1 MGDGIQMANISSTDI
16 GLFISGFGMRILD
29 LVSQIAV
36 GNRKREI
43 MLLDPFRR
51 KINYLRIS
59 ITDRCNLRCRYCM
72 PEEGI
77 PLIPHEEILTYEE
90 ILRIVRVFAT
100 EGISKVR
107 LTGGE
112 PLVRKGIVDFVSRL
126 SQIEEIKDLS
136 LTTNGILL
144 KQFAHD
150 LKKAGLRRINI
161 SLDSLTKERFCQITR
176 KDDFERVWAG
186 IEEALRV
193 GLFPIKI
200 NMVAIQGLN
209 DDEIE
214 SFARLTLHLPLII
227 RYIEYMPSGN
237 GEEWKESDILTIPRI
252 KDRLERVG
260 KLIPIPSGRWDG
272 PAKRYRIEGA
282 LGEIGLIG
290 PVSSHFCHDC
300 NRLRLT
306 PDGKIRTCL
315 FSDAEIDVK
324 ELLRNGGS
332 DQDLKE
338 RLLVALR
345 EKPERHPIHTL
356 QFKKCQRNMSAIGG

>member
-1 MGDGIQMANISSTDI
+1 
-16 GLFISGFGMRILD
+16 
-29 LVSQIAV
+29 
-36 GNRKREI
+36 
-43 MLLDPFRR
+43 
-51 KINYLRIS
+51 
-59 ITDRCNLRCRYCM
+59 M

-77 PLIPHEEILTYEE
+77 PLISHEEILTYEE
-90 ILRIVRVFAT
+90 MLRIVRVFAT
-100 EGISKVR
+100 QGISKVR

-112 PLVRKGIVDFVSRL
+112 PLVRKGIVDFISRL

-144 KQFAHD
+144 KEFAQD
-150 LKKAGLRRINI
+150 LKQAGLNRINI
-161 SLDSLTKERFCQITR
+161 SLDSLKRERFFQITR
-176 KDDFERVWAG
+176 RDEFERVWGG
-186 IEEALRV
+186 IEEALRA
-193 GLFPIKI
+193 GLSPIKI

-214 SFARLTLHLPLII
+214 SFARLTLRLPLTV

-237 GEEWKESDILTIPRI
+237 GEDWKQTDILTIPQI
-252 KDRLERVG
+252 QSRLEKVG
-260 KLIPIPSGRWDG
+260 ELIPIPSDQWDG
-272 PAKRYRIEGA
+272 PARRFRIEGA
-282 LGEIGLIG
+282 IGEIGLIG
-290 PVSSHFCHDC
+290 AVSSHFCGDC

-315 FSDAEIDVK
+315 FSDEEIDVR
-324 ELLRNGGS
+324 EILRKGGS

-345 EKPERHPIHTL
+345 TKPEKHHINTL

>member
-1 MGDGIQMANISSTDI
+1 
-16 GLFISGFGMRILD
+16 
-29 LVSQIAV
+29 
-36 GNRKREI
+36 

-77 PLIPHEEILTYEE
+77 PIIPHEEILTYEE
-90 ILRIVRVFAT
+90 ILRIVRVFAK

-112 PLVRKGIVDFVSRL
+112 PLVRKGIVDFVFRL

-144 KQFAHD
+144 KEFAQG
-150 LKKAGLRRINI
+150 LKKAGLKRINI
-161 SLDSLTKERFCQITR
+161 SLDSLRKERFFQITR
-176 KDDFERVWAG
+176 KDEFDRVWTG

-200 NMVAIQGLN
+200 NMVAIKGVN

-214 SFARLTLHLPLII
+214 SFARLTLHLPLIV

-237 GEEWKESDILTIPRI
+237 GEEWKESVLLTIPQI
-252 KDRLERVG
+252 INRLEKVG
-260 KLIPIPSGRWDG
+260 KLIPIPSDQWDG
-272 PAKRYRIEGA
+272 PAKRFQIQGA
-282 LGEIGLIG
+282 IGEIGMIG
-290 PVSSHFCHDC
+290 AVSSHFCDDC

-315 FSDAEIDVK
+315 FSDEEIDVK
-324 ELLRNGGS
+324 GLLRKGGS
-332 DQDLKE
+332 DNDLRE
-338 RLLVALR
+338 RLLVAIKK
-345 EKPERHPIHTL
+345 KPERHPLNTP

>member
-1 MGDGIQMANISSTDI
+1 
-16 GLFISGFGMRILD
+16 
-29 LVSQIAV
+29 
-36 GNRKREI
+36 
-43 MLLDPFRR
+43 MLLDPYRR

-59 ITDRCNLRCRYCM
+59 VTDRCNLRCCYCM

-77 PLIPHEEILTYEE
+77 PLISHEEILTYEE

-112 PLVRKGIVDFVSRL
+112 PLVRKGIVDFIHSL
-126 SQIEEIKDLS
+126 SQIKEIKDLS

-144 KQFAHD
+144 KELARN
-150 LKKAGLRRINI
+150 LKQAGLKRINI
-161 SLDSLTKERFCQITR
+161 SLDSLRKERFCQITR
-176 KDDFERVWAG
+176 RDDFERVWKG
-186 IEEALRV
+186 IEEALKV
-193 GLFPIKI
+193 GLSPIKI

-214 SFARLTLHLPLII
+214 SFARLTLRLPLSV

-237 GEEWKESDILTIPRI
+237 GEEWKKSDMLTIPQI
-252 KDRLERVG
+252 KSRLENVG
-260 KLIPIPSGRWDG
+260 KLIPIPSDQWDG
-272 PAKRYRIEGA
+272 PAQRFRIEGA
-282 LGEIGLIG
+282 IGEIGLIG
-290 PVSSHFCHDC
+290 PVSSHFCEDC

-315 FSDAEIDVK
+315 FSDEEIDVK
-324 ELLRNGGS
+324 ELLRKGGT
-332 DQDLKE
+332 DRDLKE
-338 RLLVALR
+338 RLLLALR
-345 EKPERHPIHTL
+345 AKPERHAINTH

>member
-1 MGDGIQMANISSTDI
+1 
-16 GLFISGFGMRILD
+16 
-29 LVSQIAV
+29 
-36 GNRKREI
+36 
-43 MLLDPFRR
+43 
-51 KINYLRIS
+51 
-59 ITDRCNLRCRYCM
+59 M

-77 PLIPHEEILTYEE
+77 SIIPHDEVLTYEE
-90 ILRIVRVFAT
+90 ILRVVRVFGR

-112 PLVRKGIVDFVSRL
+112 PLVRKGIVSFVSRL
-126 SQIEEIKDLS
+126 SQIEEIRDLS
-136 LTTNGILL
+136 LTTNGVLL
-144 KQFAHD
+144 KEFAQD
-150 LKKAGLRRINI
+150 LKNAGLKRINI
-161 SLDSLTKERFCQITR
+161 SLDSLKKDRFFQIAR
-176 KDDFERVWAG
+176 KDEFERVWLG

-193 GLFPIKI
+193 GLSPIKI

-214 SFARLTLHLPLII
+214 SFAQLTLHLPLII

-237 GEEWKESDILTIPRI
+237 GEEWRKSDIVTTPQI
-252 KDRLERVG
+252 KSRLENVG
-260 KLIPIPSGRWDG
+260 KLVPIPSDRWDG
-272 PAKRYRIEGA
+272 PAKRFRIEGS

-290 PVSSHFCHDC
+290 AVSSHFCDDC

-315 FSDAEIDVK
+315 FSDEEIDVK
-324 ELLRNGGS
+324 ELLRNRGS

-338 RLLVALR
+338 QLFVALKK
-345 EKPERHPIHTL
+345 KPERHSINTH

>member
-1 MGDGIQMANISSTDI
+1 
-16 GLFISGFGMRILD
+16 
-29 LVSQIAV
+29 
-36 GNRKREI
+36 
-43 MLLDPFRR
+43 MLLDPYKR

-59 ITDRCNLRCRYCM
+59 VTDRCNLRCRYCM

-77 PLIPHEEILTYEE
+77 PLISHEEILTYEE
-90 ILRIVRVFAT
+90 MLRIVRVFASQ
-100 EGISKVR
+100 GISKVR

-112 PLVRKGIVDFVSRL
+112 PLVRKGIVEFVSYL
-126 SQIEEIKDLS
+126 SQIKEIKDLS

-144 KQFAHD
+144 KEFAQD
-150 LKKAGLRRINI
+150 LKQAGLKRINI
-161 SLDSLTKERFCQITR
+161 SLDSLKKERFFRITR
-176 KDDFERVWAG
+176 RDDFERVWGG

-193 GLFPIKI
+193 GLSPIKI

-214 SFARLTLHLPLII
+214 SFGRLSLHLPLTV

-237 GEEWKESDILTIPRI
+237 GEDWKETDILTIPQIQR
-252 KDRLERVG
+252 RLEKVG
-260 KLIPIPSGRWDG
+260 KLIPIPSDQWDG
-272 PAKRYRIEGA
+272 PARRFRIEGA

-290 PVSSHFCHDC
+290 AVSSHFCGDC

-315 FSDAEIDVK
+315 FSDEEIDVR
-324 ELLRNGGS
+324 EILRKGGS
-332 DQDLKE
+332 DDDLKE

-345 EKPERHPIHTL
+345 TKPERHHINSH